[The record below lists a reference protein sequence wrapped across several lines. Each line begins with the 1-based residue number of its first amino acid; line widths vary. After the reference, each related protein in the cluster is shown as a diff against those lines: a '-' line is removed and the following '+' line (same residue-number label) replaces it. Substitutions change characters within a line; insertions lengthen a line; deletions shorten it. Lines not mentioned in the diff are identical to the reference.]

1 MLKLLGS
8 VLLQCLMKNNK
19 IVKFILYF
27 FNKTTEMNQIR
38 YYFIT
43 FFLSFLFSN
52 QNPLKKDFIYKHDN
66 LIGRWNFESM
76 TTIKKGK
83 RDEITILYKDKKNTE
98 TLTFEISGALIY
110 NVLNDGIKKEGN
122 GVWYA
127 ENDFLTIVVDA
138 DTTYGTYSIKN
149 TKLILI
155 INSEETENAYEYNT
169 VLQYN
174 LIQ

>member
-1 MLKLLGS
+1 ML
-8 VLLQCLMKNNK
+8 C
-19 IVKFILYF
+19 F
-27 FNKTTEMNQIR
+27 FNKTKKMNQIK

-43 FFLSFLFSN
+43 FFLSFSFSN

-66 LIGRWNFESM
+66 LIARWNFESM

-83 RDEITILYKDKKNTE
+83 RDELTILYKDKKNTE
-98 TLTFEISGALIY
+98 TLTFQNSGALIY

-127 ENDFLTIVVDA
+127 ENNFLTIIVDT
-138 DTTYGTYSIKN
+138 DTTYGTYSIKD
-149 TKLILI
+149 TKLTLI
-155 INSEETENAYEYNT
+155 IDSKETEKSYEYNT